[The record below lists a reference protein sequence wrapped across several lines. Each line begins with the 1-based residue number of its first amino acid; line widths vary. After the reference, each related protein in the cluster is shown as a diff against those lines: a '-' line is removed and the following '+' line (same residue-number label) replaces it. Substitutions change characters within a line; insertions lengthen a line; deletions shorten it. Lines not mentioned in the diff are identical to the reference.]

1 MCYPTAKALWD
12 NIIQMYS
19 DLGNQSQIYEL
30 QLKLGDI
37 CRGENLITKY
47 FNMLRGLWQD
57 LDLFNDYEWK
67 NTDDCNYFKKM
78 VENSRI
84 FNFLARLNVE
94 FDEVRGRIIGWQP
107 LPSLGEVFSEVCRE
121 ESQRNV
127 MLGKKLSKPLENS
140 TLLGTAA
147 AAASR
152 NPNN

>member
-1 MCYPTAKALWD
+1 MVE
-12 NIIQMYS
+12 S
-19 DLGNQSQIYEL
+19 SQI
-30 QLKLGDI
+30 
-37 CRGENLITKY
+37 
-47 FNMLRGLWQD
+47 
-57 LDLFNDYEWK
+57 
-67 NTDDCNYFKKM
+67 FK
-78 VENSRI
+78 
-84 FNFLARLNVE
+84 FLVGLNVE

-147 AAASR
+147 AASR

>member
-1 MCYPTAKALWD
+1 
-12 NIIQMYS
+12 MYS
-19 DLGNQSQIYEL
+19 DLGNQSQICEL
-30 QLKLGDI
+30 QLKLGNI
-37 CRGENLITKY
+37 HQGENSVTKY
-47 FNMLRGLWQD
+47 FNVLRGLWQD

-67 NTDDCNYFKKM
+67 NQDDCNYFKKIA
-78 VENSRI
+78 ESSWI
-84 FNFLARLNVE
+84 FKILVGLNVE